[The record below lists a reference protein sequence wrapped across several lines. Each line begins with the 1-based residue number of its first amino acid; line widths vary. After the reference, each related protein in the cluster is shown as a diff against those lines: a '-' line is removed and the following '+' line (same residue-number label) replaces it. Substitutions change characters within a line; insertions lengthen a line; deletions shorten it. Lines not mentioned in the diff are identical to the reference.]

1 MTTAAA
7 EPADG
12 EAPLPLGVDADT
24 GLPLPPIDPRSFD
37 AFGRREARHRRSPE
51 AAAEKSRQAR
61 TFALMGDVCANAL
74 QQAGWG
80 LVFASGT
87 DPAPWLDALAPL
99 IGRRREQAGA
109 RFRVFHGAAGC
120 QPGESAS
127 AWLSRHGASLNLVDP
142 ELGVPYYLALVGSP
156 QQIPYAFQY
165 TLDLYWA
172 VGRLDFPAP
181 EDLRRYAESIVAW
194 ESTDRTQTAASS
206 VLFATCH
213 DFDRATRLLT
223 RQLAGP
229 LAEALGRRPDIAFHP
244 VLAEAATKA
253 ALRDILRGKLTGGA
267 PSLLFTGTHGV
278 SLRPQDPRQA
288 DMQGAI
294 VCQDWQGYG
303 AIGPDHWLG
312 AGDLPDDMDCHGMIY
327 FCFACYGAG
336 VPEFDDFA
344 PADAPVRI
352 AQAPRTARL
361 PQRLL
366 AHPGGGALA
375 VLGHVDRAWAYSF
388 QNTRAA
394 PQTQGFRDVIGSLLR
409 GDRIG
414 HATDR
419 FNLRWAALSTEL
431 ADLLRERQAGAVV
444 PDRELALRWVMRD
457 DARNYVILGD
467 PAVQMRQASSI

>member
-1 MTTAAA
+1 MNASAE
-7 EPADG
+7 EPAGD
-12 EAPLPLGVDADT
+12 EAPLPLGVDAAT
-24 GLPLPPIDPRSFD
+24 GLPLPTVD
-37 AFGRREARHRRSPE
+37 ARAFEAFARREAGRRRSPE
-51 AAAEKSRQAR
+51 AAAENARQSR
-61 TFALMGDVCANAL
+61 TFALMGDVSADEL
-74 QQAGWG
+74 DQAGWG
-80 LVFASGT
+80 LVFASET

-99 IGRRREQAGA
+99 VGRRREQAGA
-109 RFRVFHGAAGC
+109 RFRIFEGEHGC
-120 QPGESAS
+120 RPGESAS
-127 AWLSRHGASLNLVDP
+127 AWLTRHGASLNLVDP

-172 VGRLDFPAP
+172 VGRLDFSAP
-181 EDLRRYAESIVAW
+181 EDLRHYADSVAAW
-194 ESTDRTQTAASS
+194 EAAPHPDDTVRGS

-223 RQLAGP
+223 RQLVGP
-229 LAEALGRRPDIAFHP
+229 LAQALGRRPDMAFHP

-253 ALRDILRGKLTGGA
+253 ALRDILRGRLTGGA
-267 PSLLFTGTHGV
+267 PALLFTGTHGV
-278 SLRPQDPRQA
+278 SLPAEDPRQA
-288 DMQGAI
+288 GTQGAI

-303 AIGPDHWLG
+303 AIASDHWFG
-312 AGDLPDDMDCHGMIY
+312 ADDLPDDMNCHGMIY

-344 PADAPVRI
+344 RAEEPVRI
-352 AQAPRTARL
+352 AQASRTARL

-366 AHPGGGALA
+366 AHPDGGALA

-394 PQTQGFRDVIGSLLR
+394 PQTQGFRDVIGSLMR

-431 ADLLRERQAGAVV
+431 ADLLRERQAGAMV
-444 PDRELALRWVMRD
+444 PERELALRWAMRD

-467 PAVQMRQASSI
+467 PAVRMRA

>member
-1 MTTAAA
+1 MNAHAA
-7 EPADG
+7 EPDEG

-24 GLPLPPIDPRSFD
+24 GLPLRPIDARAFD
-37 AFGRREARHRRSPE
+37 AFGRRETERRRSPE
-51 AAAEKSRQAR
+51 AAAEKSRQSR
-61 TFALMGDVCANAL
+61 TFALMGDVSANEL
-74 QQAGWG
+74 DQAGWG

-99 IGRRREQAGA
+99 VGRRREQAGA
-109 RFRVFHGAAGC
+109 RFRVFAGEQGC
-120 QPGESAS
+120 QPGETAS
-127 AWLSRHGASLNLVDP
+127 AWLTRHGASLNLVDP

-172 VGRLDFPAP
+172 VGRLDFAAP
-181 EDLRRYAESIVAW
+181 DELRHYAESVAAW
-194 ESTDRTQTAASS
+194 EAANHARATLPGS

-223 RQLAGP
+223 RQLVGP
-229 LAEALGRRPDIAFHP
+229 LAETLGRRPDMAFHP

-253 ALRDILRGKLTGGA
+253 ALREVLRGKLTDGA
-267 PSLLFTGTHGV
+267 PALLFTGTHGV
-278 SLRPQDPRQA
+278 SLRADDPRQA
-288 DMQGAI
+288 GTQGAI

-303 AIGPDHWLG
+303 AIGPDHWFG
-312 AGDLPDDMDCHGMIY
+312 ADDLPEDIHCHGMIY

-336 VPEFDDFA
+336 VPEFDDFVQA
-344 PADAPVRI
+344 QAPVRI
-352 AQAPRTARL
+352 AQACRTARL

-366 AHPGGGALA
+366 AHPDGGALA

-394 PQTQGFRDVIGSLLR
+394 PQTQGFRDVIGSLMR

-431 ADLLRERQAGAVV
+431 ADLLRERQAGAMV
-444 PDRELALRWVMRD
+444 PERELAQRWVMRD
-457 DARNYVILGD
+457 DARNYVLLGD
-467 PAVQMRQASSI
+467 PAVRMQR